1 MAEQEMTD
9 DTAVKEELMLLN
21 LRFEDG
27 EIDEAEFR
35 RQEAPLLA
43 RYSEIRAYR
52 RRLAEEQL
60 AGLLSETGDERVA
73 VIETPEELE
82 PPASASATATRSC
95 AAIGTAPSPRWRAEA
110 RRCARSATTRQ
121 QRRPA
126 APTS

>member
-1 MAEQEMTD
+1 MFGLGKLLTLPYSLPAAGIKYCLAKVVEMADQEMTD

-43 RYSEIRAYR
+43 RYSEIKAYR
-52 RRLAEEQL
+52 RQVAEEQL
-60 AGLLSETGDERVA
+60 AGLLSESADERVA

-82 PPASASATATRSC
+82 PPA
-95 AAIGTAPSPRWRAEA
+95 
-110 RRCARSATTRQ
+110 
-121 QRRPA
+121 
-126 APTS
+126 